1 MERLGVPTTTLGV
14 ADLLRCPVS
23 SGKPTSFCV
32 SAVADFFEVI
42 LLELNVKDLHGS
54 PVSCWI
60 VA

>member
-1 MERLGVPTTTLGV
+1 MPTTTLGV